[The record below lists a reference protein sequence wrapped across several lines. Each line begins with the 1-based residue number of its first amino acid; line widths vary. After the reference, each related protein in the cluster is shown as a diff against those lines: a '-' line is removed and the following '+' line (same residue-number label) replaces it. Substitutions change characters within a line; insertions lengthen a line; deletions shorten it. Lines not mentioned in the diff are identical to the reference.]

1 MRFRTV
7 LFDLDGTLVDHF
19 AAIHRCHAQVRRHFG
34 LPEPTPEDVRRA
46 VGGGLENALRR
57 ILGPAHADKV
67 EEGLVVFRAH
77 WDRTMLDD
85 VTALPGALGLLAA
98 LHHAGVRPGVLTNK
112 HAGSSRLICTHLG
125 MDPFLT
131 GVFGAGDTPW
141 LKPDPRFTRHALEVL
156 GAEASS
162 TLLVGDSPYDV
173 QTGNNAGLA
182 IWAVATGTHSAS
194 ELHEAGADQVLSG
207 LPEVGVRLGLAGV

>member
-7 LFDLDGTLVDHF
+7 LLDLDGTLVDHF

-34 LPEPTPEDVRRA
+34 LPEPTPEEVRRA

-57 ILGPAHADKV
+57 MLGPEYADKV
-67 EEGLVVFRAH
+67 EAGLAVYRAH
-77 WDRTMLDD
+77 WDRTLLDD
-85 VTALPGALGLLAA
+85 VTALPGALGLLERLQA
-98 LHHAGVRPGVLTNK
+98 AGVRPAVLTNK

-125 MDPFLT
+125 MDPYLA

-141 LKPDPRFTRHALEVL
+141 LKPDPRLTRHALQAL
-156 GAEASS
+156 GAEAAS

-173 QTGNNAGLA
+173 QTGKNGGLA
-182 IWAVATGTHSAS
+182 IWAVTTGTHTAG
-194 ELHEAGADQVLSG
+194 ELETAGADLVLAG
-207 LPEVGVRLGLAGV
+207 LPEVQARLQL

>member
-34 LPEPTPEDVRRA
+34 LPEPTPDEVRRA

-57 ILGPAHADKV
+57 ILGPEHADKV
-67 EEGLVVFRAH
+67 EAGLVVFRAH

-85 VTALPGALGLLAA
+85 VTALPGALRLLAE
-98 LHHAGVRPGVLTNK
+98 LYQAGVRPAVLTNK

-125 MDPFLT
+125 MDPYLA

-141 LKPDPRFTRHALEVL
+141 LKPDLRFTRHALEVL
-156 GAEASS
+156 GAETSS

-173 QTGNNAGLA
+173 QTGKNAGLVM
-182 IWAVATGTHSAS
+182 WAVATGTHTAG
-194 ELHEAGADQVLSG
+194 ELQAAGADQVLCG
-207 LPEVGVRLGLAGV
+207 LPEVGVRLGLPGR

>member
-7 LFDLDGTLVDHF
+7 LLDLDGTLVDHF
-19 AAIHRCHAQVRRHFG
+19 AAIHRCHAHVRSHFG
-34 LPEPTPEDVRRA
+34 LPEPSRDEVRRA

-57 ILGPAHADKV
+57 MLGPEHTDKV
-67 EEGLVVFRAH
+67 EAGLTVYREH

-85 VTALPGALGLLAA
+85 VTALPGALELLARLQA
-98 LHHAGVRPGVLTNK
+98 AGVSPAVLTNK

-125 MDPFLT
+125 MDPYLA

-141 LKPDPRFTRHALEVL
+141 LKPDPRLTRHALAAL
-156 GAEASS
+156 GAAADA

-173 QTGNNAGLA
+173 QTGKNGGLA
-182 IWAVATGTHSAS
+182 IWAVTTGTHSAV
-194 ELHEAGADQVLSG
+194 ELEAAGADLVLD
-207 LPEVGVRLGLAGV
+207 GLAAVQRQFGL